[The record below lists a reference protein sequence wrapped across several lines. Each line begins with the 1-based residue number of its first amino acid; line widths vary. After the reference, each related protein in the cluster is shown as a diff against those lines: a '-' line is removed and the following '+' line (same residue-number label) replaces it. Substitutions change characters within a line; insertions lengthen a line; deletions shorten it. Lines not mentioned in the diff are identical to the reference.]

1 MACPHRAIIIVTGD
15 VPGTSSSIAKER
27 FEVSCDLEDAHGGP
41 HRNEEHSEHWED
53 RGGPVTHVVRS
64 DAG

>member
-1 MACPHRAIIIVTGD
+1 MACLHRAIVLVTGD

-27 FEVSCDLEDAHGGP
+27 FEICCDLDEAHEGP
-41 HRNEEHSEHWED
+41 HRNEEHNENWED
-53 RGGPVTHVVRS
+53 RGGPVTHIVRS